1 MSTQNG
7 GLKLIHP
14 EKPDFQPIYDMIT
27 RGELKILTY
36 SSLKGFIFTLTVSK
50 TDSEYLTFGGTK
62 FIKPVTSFILKFAI
76 MTPKN
81 DTPLDDYKDRY
92 KLSESNHSY
101 IEEAQLQQQIWK
113 SSILGNKP
121 ELCPSVANFSL
132 FDNNNSKELLA
143 FLQRQNTT
151 TETQDVFTYL
161 STQINKSEGNEIGV
175 IVMPNVENSTTFK
188 DFLRKTNF
196 NGINVDAEL
205 KNKAYAYVIAQIA
218 RLFIDI
224 GVIHYDLH
232 LENVLIYSA
241 PGKTIKSV
249 LIDFG
254 KASDIQTDV
263 TKKPKTRLQ
272 VNKRLSRLE
281 LKEQLYNKI
290 FDLTI
295 NTPDKK
301 NEFILETLD
310 YIAST
315 YPPDR
320 HQMDWWKDVRTNNDI
335 TTMAFDTL
343 TQMFTNNDGGRMGL
357 SRKRLTEY
365 EKQGHFLNFNNK
377 ALTDFYVPFPDP
389 SPILEPVAPTKKSP
403 TKKSRPTSNKRGG
416 FSVLRSGR
424 QTKKQRKSRKNI
436 H

>member
-7 GLKLIHP
+7 GLKLINP
-14 EKPDFQPIYDMIT
+14 GKPGFQPIYDMIT

-81 DTPLDDYKDRY
+81 DSPLDDYKDRY
-92 KLSESNHSY
+92 KYSESNHSY
-101 IEEAQLQQQIWK
+101 VEEAQLQQQIWK

-121 ELCPSVANFSL
+121 EICPSVANFSL

-143 FLQRQNTT
+143 FLQRQNAT
-151 TETQDVFTYL
+151 TETKDVFTYL
-161 STQINKSEGNEIGV
+161 SAQINKSEGNEIGV

-196 NGINVDAEL
+196 HGINVDVEL

-232 LENVLIYSA
+232 LENVLIHSA

-263 TKKPKTRLQ
+263 TKKPKTRLH
-272 VNKRLSRLE
+272 VKKRLSKIQ

-320 HQMDWWKDVRTNNDI
+320 NQMDWWKDVRTNDAI
-335 TTMAFDTL
+335 TVMAFDIL

-365 EKQGHFLNFNNK
+365 EEKGHFLNFNNK
-377 ALTDFYVPFPDP
+377 ALTDFYVPFPIP
-389 SPILEPVAPTKKSP
+389 SPIIEPLALTSKK
-403 TKKSRPTSNKRGG
+403 TTPTSNKLGSSSSKGG
-416 FSVLRSGR
+416 RKNK
-424 QTKKQRKSRKNI
+424 TKKQRKSRKNI